1 MMNLVAKAIL
11 LGFWLAGTQTAP
23 TANQEA
29 WLKGFEGM
37 WVVDGA
43 VGEDAKLVLNIAREG
58 TVLVLRVVVRDR
70 EIVTR
75 YDLSGADIVNQ
86 QMGSKSTFRSR
97 IDGQSV
103 VTQIWDSD
111 TAVGPPARIETRF
124 LQSPDL
130 MMTELA
136 NAPSEQSYNRTLLRR
151 RGRQ

>member
-1 MMNLVAKAIL
+1 MNLVVTTL
-11 LGFWLAGTQTAP
+11 LAGLWLTAAQTAP

-29 WLKGFEGM
+29 WLKGFQGA

-43 VGEDAKLVLNIAREG
+43 VGEDAKIVLNIAREG
-58 TVLVLRVVVRDR
+58 TLLVLKVVVRDR

-75 YDLSGADIVNQ
+75 YDLSGADVVNQ
-86 QMGSKSTFRSR
+86 HMGSKSTFRTR

-124 LQSPDL
+124 LQSPVL

-136 NAPSEQSYNRTLLRR
+136 NAPGEQAYNRTPLRR
-151 RGRQ
+151 RGDK